1 MTELKNTERELE
13 RFRLRLV
20 VAVAFM
26 VVCFSLLIFRFWF
39 LQVANHDGYAARAE
53 QNRISVVPVTP
64 HRGIV
69 VDRNGAML
77 ARNYSAY
84 TLEITPSKAGKLD
97 ETIEALAKVVSI
109 DARDRRRFRQLVG
122 ESRRFESLPI
132 RSRLT
137 DEEVARFAA
146 QAFRFPGVEIRARL
160 LRQYPQGDTAA
171 HVIGYIGRISQR
183 DLDRLE
189 EKGISSNYRGT
200 DHIGKEGLEKSYET
214 ILHGK
219 TGVEEVEVTA
229 TGRAVRTL
237 SHTPP
242 VAGKNLILSIDLEL
256 QKIAEQAFGDRR
268 GALVAIEPATG
279 DVLAFVSRPSFDPNL
294 FVDGIDVESWKAL
307 NESPD
312 RPLINR
318 PLYGTYPIGSTY
330 KPFMALAGLELGKR
344 TVNQTIYDPG
354 YFEFADRRYRNSG
367 ERAYGTIDMRRALEV
382 SSDTYFYSLAA
393 DLGVDAIHDFM
404 KPFGFGQITGIDLG
418 GEKAGILPSTSWK
431 KRAYSRPEQQRWYSG
446 ETISIG
452 VGQGYNSFTLLQ
464 LAQAT
469 AVLANDGVYM
479 KPHLVKALQDGSTG
493 EQTLTVSRES
503 YRIPLNPANVQAVK
517 HAMASVTKS
526 GTAARAFAGVPYIA
540 AGKTGTAQ
548 VYSLRSGERYNA
560 SKIDERLRDHAL
572 FMAFAPL
579 EQPRIAVA
587 LLVENAGW
595 GATVAAPLA
604 RQVFD
609 YWLLGK
615 RPGQA
620 ATGATPA
627 PAVRESGGD

>member
-1 MTELKNTERELE
+1 MTELKNTERELQH
-13 RFRLRLV
+13 FRLRLL
-20 VAVAFM
+20 VAVGF
-26 VVCFSLLIFRFWF
+26 VLVCFGLLASRFWY
-39 LQVANHDGYAARAE
+39 LQVANHDAYAARAE
-53 QNRISVVPVTP
+53 QNRISLVPATP

-69 VDRNGAML
+69 VDRNGALL

-84 TLEITPSKAGKLD
+84 TLEITPSKTVGKLD
-97 ETIEALAKVVSI
+97 DLIEQLAGVMPI
-109 DARDRRRFRQLVG
+109 DNRDRRRFKQLLG

-146 QAFRFPGVEIRARL
+146 QAYRFPGVEIRARL
-160 LRQYPQGDTAA
+160 LRTYPQGDAAA

-183 DLDRLE
+183 DINRLE
-189 EKGISSNYRGT
+189 EEGNLSNYRGT
-200 DHIGKEGLEKSYET
+200 DYIGKEGLEKSYEEV
-214 ILHGK
+214 LHGK

-229 TGRAVRTL
+229 SGRAVRTL
-237 SHTPP
+237 SRTPP
-242 VAGKNLILSIDLEL
+242 VSGKNLILSMDVEL
-256 QKIAEQAFGDRR
+256 QRIAEAAFGNRR

-279 DVLAFVSRPSFDPNL
+279 DILAFVSRPSFDPNL

-344 TVNQTIYDPG
+344 TFTGTMYDPG
-354 YFEFADRRYRNSG
+354 YFEFGGRRYRNSG
-367 ERAYGTIDMRRALEV
+367 EAAYGTIDMQRALQV

-418 GEKAGILPSTSWK
+418 GERTGILPSTAWK
-431 KRAYSRPEQQRWYSG
+431 RKAYSKPEQQRWYAG
-446 ETISIG
+446 ETISVG
-452 VGQGYNSFTLLQ
+452 VGQGYNAFTLLQ

-469 AVLANDGVYM
+469 SVLANDGVYM
-479 KPHLVKALQDGSTG
+479 KPHLVKALQDSATG
-493 EQTLTVSRES
+493 GQTLTVPHES
-503 YRIPLNPANVQAVK
+503 YRIPLKRENVQMIK
-517 HAMASVTKS
+517 QAMVSVTKS
-526 GTAARAFAGVPYIA
+526 GTAARAFAGAPYVA

-548 VYSLRSGERYNA
+548 VYSLRSGEKYNA
-560 SKIDERLRDHAL
+560 SRLDERLRDHAL

-579 EQPRIAVA
+579 DRPRIALA
-587 LLVENAGW
+587 LIVENAGW
-595 GATVAAPLA
+595 GATVAAPMA

-615 RPGQA
+615 RPG
-620 ATGATPA
+620 GPVPDTP
-627 PAVRESGGD
+627 PSTEVSGD